1 MNYFLIIYIFCFC
14 YCLVDLDISFCRL
27 NYCLS
32 DFIFSCYSVGVLFFW
47 FIICLWK
54 FYFKKRNIKCM
65 LLCNKYKVSLL
76 NK

>member
-27 NYCLS
+27 SCCLS
-32 DFIFSCYSVGVLFFW
+32 DFIFSCYIVGVLFFW

-54 FYFKKRNIKCM
+54 FYKKKKENIKSM
-65 LLCNKYKVSLL
+65 CNKYKVSLL